1 MAYKCSDCN
10 ATDKLLY
17 YMADDGRQF
26 FVPDN
31 SVEGY
36 VDENQLMK
44 CRQCSPR
51 KGIFIGVKA
60 HNNTITE
67 TH

>member
-1 MAYKCSDCN
+1 
-10 ATDKLLY
+10 
-17 YMADDGRQF
+17 MADDGRQF

-44 CRQCSPR
+44 CSQCRPR